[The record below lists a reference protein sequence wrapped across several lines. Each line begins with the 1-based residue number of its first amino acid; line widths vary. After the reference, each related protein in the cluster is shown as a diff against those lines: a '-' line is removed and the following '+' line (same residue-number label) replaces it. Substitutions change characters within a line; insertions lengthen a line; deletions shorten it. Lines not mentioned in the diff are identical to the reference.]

1 MYLDANFFILL
12 HFDYKDKGE
21 KSRQILEQIIKGK
34 SAVTSVLTLDE
45 VMWVIVKNKQEKEL
59 RNIIE
64 EIYSIKNLIIKD
76 VSNSIPLKALDIME
90 ENKLKPRDAF
100 HIAIMKELGINT
112 IVSDDKD
119 FDKIQGI
126 KRIKLD

>member
-12 HFDYKDKGE
+12 NFDYKDKGE
-21 KSRQILEQIIKGK
+21 KARQILDQIVKGK

-64 EIYSIKNLIIKD
+64 EIYSIKNLVIKD
-76 VSNSIPLKALDIME
+76 VSNSIPLIALDIME
-90 ENKLKPRDAF
+90 RNKLRPRDAF
-100 HIAIMKELGINT
+100 HLAVMKVLGINT
-112 IVSDDKD
+112 LVSDDKD

-126 KRIKLD
+126 KRIRLD